1 MKYVIYVLV
10 AALIIWAVWYL
21 VKSIRRQIKGDC
33 GCGCGKDCR
42 NCGRKE
48 KDK

>member
-10 AALIIWAVWYL
+10 AALIVWAVWYL

-33 GCGCGKDCR
+33 GCGKDCR